1 MQVRSDSSS
10 SGSSS
15 VLPAFSS
22 RVMVMMMLIR
32 NGGCFT
38 VTTSPCLAS
47 SRLVSPRFASPCP
60 ACPYGR
66 RACPCFPSRAQ
77 SLNSEFS
84 RNRVKALH
92 RATVTLVI
100 VLTSRSTFGGTQ
112 VLVAVPPDQS
122 PLTEVGCLRCAH
134 PHSPRQSQTLT
145 AAAVPF
151 IRLRA
156 ASIARY
162 PVPAPYSLFL
172 HSGPPRPLSCRAAP
186 EVGSFQFALGGSGLP
201 PCKLGRFTTAP
212 REKTASFVARAPVF

>member
-1 MQVRSDSSS
+1 
-10 SGSSS
+10 
-15 VLPAFSS
+15 
-22 RVMVMMMLIR
+22 MMMLIR

-100 VLTSRSTFGGTQ
+100 VPTSRSTFGGTQ

-151 IRLRA
+151 IESREHCQVPRA
-156 ASIARY
+156 CSVQ
-162 PVPAPYSLFL
+162 PVPALGATSSSQLPRSTWVASNSRWAALVCPRASSGVSPL
-172 HSGPPRPLSCRAAP
+172 HLERKPHLLWRVRPCFELLTRRSATDT
-186 EVGSFQFALGGSGLP
+186 LP
-201 PCKLGRFTTAP
+201 STWWVPSNG
-212 REKTASFVARAPVF
+212 

>member
-1 MQVRSDSSS
+1 MQVRSDS
-10 SGSSS
+10 SSS

-100 VLTSRSTFGGTQ
+100 VPTSRSTFGGTQ

-151 IRLRA
+151 IESREHCQVPRA
-156 ASIARY
+156 CS
-162 PVPAPYSLFL
+162 VPTACSCTRGHLV
-172 HSGPPRPLSCRAAP
+172 LSAAAQHL
-186 EVGSFQFALGGSGLP
+186 GSFQFALGGSGLP